1 MKKYIF
7 YAIFTASI
15 IANIIFFLSDGIL
28 YLKYTIF
35 WSKQNIAGIYA
46 ETTYRQIEYSVKIAT
61 LRIKN

>member
-35 WSKQNIAGIYA
+35 WS
-46 ETTYRQIEYSVKIAT
+46 
-61 LRIKN
+61 